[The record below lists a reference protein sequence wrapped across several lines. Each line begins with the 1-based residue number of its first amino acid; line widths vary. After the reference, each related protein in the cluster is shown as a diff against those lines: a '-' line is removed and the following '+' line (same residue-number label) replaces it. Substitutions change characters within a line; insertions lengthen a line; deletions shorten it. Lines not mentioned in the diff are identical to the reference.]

1 MKFKRIRPEWVVAG
15 SAALWGLFWIPLRAF
30 ENQGLSAGWTTV
42 LQFIAPLVCLLPFA
56 AWRLIQ
62 RRPIGL
68 NQWMAGICVGA
79 AFALYCASLLLTDVV
94 RALILFY
101 VMPAWGTLVEVGWMG
116 RKFTLWRGLA
126 LVFSLAGML
135 TVLGIGHDFL
145 HSFNIGDGMALLS
158 GVVFTLGAMRVRQLQ
173 EVSTFEQ
180 LFAFFFYG
188 TLVSLVLAYLPAIN
202 IGGVPELLTLK
213 SLLPWLA
220 LMSVFFLIPVML
232 GIYWGSKF
240 VDPGRLGLLLQLEAI
255 VGIGSAAVLAGE
267 PFGYRE
273 IIGSILVIS
282 AGVVEIFGNQPE
294 SALG

>member
-1 MKFKRIRPEWVVAG
+1 MSLDRIRPEWIVAA

-42 LQFIAPLVCLLPFA
+42 LQFVAPLVCLLPFA
-56 AWRLIQ
+56 LWRVI
-62 RRPIGL
+62 RRQPIGL

-116 RKFTLWRGLA
+116 RKFTVWRGLA
-126 LVFSLAGML
+126 LLFSLAGML
-135 TVLGIGHDFL
+135 TILGIGREFL
-145 HSFNIGDGMALLS
+145 HSFNLGDGMALLS

-173 EVSTFEQ
+173 KVSTFEQ

-188 TLVSLVLAYLPAIN
+188 TLVSLFLAYLPIIN
-202 IGGVPELLTLK
+202 IGGVPGSKTLI
-213 SLLPWLA
+213 SLLPWLTI
-220 LMSVFFLIPVML
+220 MSVLFLIPVMM
-232 GIYWGSKF
+232 GIYWGSRF

-255 VGIGSAAVLAGE
+255 VGIGSAALLAGE
-267 PFGYRE
+267 PFGARE
-273 IIGSILVIS
+273 VIGSILVLS
-282 AGVVEIFGNQPE
+282 AGAVEIFGNQAEPSLE
-294 SALG
+294 